1 MYLPNHSIVGI
12 EVEITKMVG
21 KWKLGQNKDERDRL
35 HAAEELSKR
44 GEKHI
49 PAAMRRTVGDRN

>member
-21 KWKLGQNKDERDRL
+21 KWKLSQNKDERDRL
-35 HAAEELSKR
+35 PAAEELSKR
-44 GEKHI
+44 GEKQI